1 MQIQVL
7 DHGYVEHVE
16 SWGTGKYRKW
26 VQDTGQVGHYEPEG
40 FEAGIIEAARQ
51 STQGSFR
58 GWDADE
64 KLLTMLYNNKHDTP
78 FEFAGMVIEVR
89 APIAVFREWHRHRTQ
104 SYNEAS
110 ARYAPL
116 PALDYLPTLDRLMM
130 VNQASKNKQEKGVD
144 NRELLQHEAIVWQAD
159 LAAHYN
165 AAEALY
171 QRGLR
176 YGVAKE
182 LARLPMPVGHYSQMR
197 AQATLRNWLGFL
209 TLRMDKNAQWEIRE
223 FANAVG
229 VIIANQFPYTWKL
242 FEGNRKKL
250 VDSLKLLT

>member
-1 MQIQVL
+1 MKIEVL

-16 SWGTGKYRKW
+16 SWGTGKGGKYANEAF
-26 VQDTGQVGHYEPEG
+26 QTNPLHDY
-40 FEAGIIEAARQ
+40 EAGIIEAARQ

-116 PALDYLPTLDRLMM
+116 PALDYVPTLDRLMM
-130 VNQASKNKQEKGVD
+130 VNAASKNKQEKGTGQKVLTED
-144 NRELLQHEAIVWQAD
+144 DAEEWMGELNKIYAQAEIV
-159 LAAHYN
+159 YR
-165 AAEALY
+165 
-171 QRGLR
+171 RGLEI
-176 YGVAKE
+176 GVAKE

-209 TLRMDKNAQWEIRE
+209 TLRMDPNAQYEIRQ
-223 FANAVG
+223 FAHAVG
-229 VIIANQFPYTWKL
+229 NVIAHQFPYTWKL

-250 VDSLKLLT
+250 VDALKLVV

>member
-1 MQIQVL
+1 MKIEVL

-26 VQDTGQVGHYEPEG
+26 VQETGQVGHYEPDG

-89 APIAVFREWHRHRTQ
+89 APITVFREWHRHRTQ

-116 PALDYLPTLDRLMM
+116 PALDYLPTMDRLMM
-130 VNQASKNKQEKGVD
+130 VNQASKNKQEKGISNITLIQED
-144 NRELLQHEAIVWQAD
+144 AELWRSDVSKGYVMME
-159 LAAHYN
+159 
-165 AAEALY
+165 ELY

-176 YGVAKE
+176 IGVAKE

-197 AQATLRNWLGFL
+197 AQATLRNWLAFL
-209 TLRMDKNAQWEIRE
+209 TLRMDPNAQWEIRQ
-223 FANAVG
+223 FANTVG
-229 VIIANQFPYTWKL
+229 TIIAHQFPYTWKL

>member
-1 MQIQVL
+1 MRIEVL
-7 DHGYVEHVE
+7 DHGYVRFVE
-16 SWGTGKYRKW
+16 DWGRG
-26 VQDTGQVGHYEPEG
+26 DANEA
-40 FEAGIIEAARQ
+40 EAGIIEAARQ

-58 GWDADE
+58 GWEADE
-64 KLLTMLYNNKHDTP
+64 KLLTMLYDNKHDTP

-89 APIAVFREWHRHRTQ
+89 APITVFREWHRHRTQ

-116 PALDYLPTLDRLMM
+116 PALDYEPTLERLMM
-130 VNQASKNKQEKGVD
+130 VNQASKNKQEKGIANKELTEVD
-144 NRELLQHEAIVWQAD
+144 ARYWQQTLAQHYLNAEQIYQKGLEL
-159 LAAHYN
+159 
-165 AAEALY
+165 
-171 QRGLR
+171 
-176 YGVAKE
+176 GVAKE

-209 TLRMDKNAQWEIRE
+209 TLRMDRNAQWEIRE

-229 VIIANQFPYTWKL
+229 ILIAHQFPYTWKL

-250 VDSLKLLT
+250 VDSLKLLA